1 MVPAVS
7 NRISRV
13 PPYSGYHYLLSAY
26 VYGAITRFGQT
37 FQSIPL
43 HINSNSVVLQPQNCL
58 NNSGLGSSHFD
69 RHYSGN
75 HYCFL
80 FLRLMRCFSSP
91 GLPLHIAVWYHAEAW
106 WVVPFGNLRINSYLP
121 IPAAYRSLSRPSS
134 PLRAKASSVRPC
146 LFSFVFPIHCC
157 ISPLIFCLFVIYF
170 QYVKD
175 RMKFHPPNP

>member
-7 NRISRV
+7 DRISRV

-26 VYGAITRFGQT
+26 VYGPFTPFGQT
-37 FQSIPL
+37 FQTVPL
-43 HINSNSVVLQPQNCL
+43 RFNSNRVVLQPQNCL
-58 NNSGLGSSHFD
+58 NNSGLGCSPFD
-69 RHYSGN
+69 RHYLVN

-91 GLPLHIAVWYHAEAW
+91 GLLPYCYGFPPCSGR
-106 WVVPFGNLRINSYLP
+106 VVPFGNPRIDSYLP

-146 LFSFVFPIHCC
+146 LS
-157 ISPLIFCLFVIYF
+157 
-170 QYVKD
+170 
-175 RMKFHPPNP
+175 

>member
-7 NRISRV
+7 DRISRV
-13 PPYSGYHYLLSAY
+13 PPYSGYHYPLSAC
-26 VYGAITRFGQT
+26 VYGAFTRFGPT
-37 FQSIPL
+37 FQMVPL
-43 HINSNSVVLQPQNCL
+43 RINSNRVVLQPQNCL

-91 GLPLHIAVWYHAEAW
+91 GLPPYCYGYHDRSW
-106 WVVPFGNLRINSYLP
+106 WVVPFGNLRIDSYLP

-146 LFSFVFPIHCC
+146 LFSSAF
-157 ISPLIFCLFVIYF
+157 ISP
-170 QYVKD
+170 
-175 RMKFHPPNP
+175 PPPLR

>member
-13 PPYSGYHYLLSAY
+13 PPYSGYHYLLSDY
-26 VYGAITRFGQT
+26 VYGPFTLFGQT
-37 FQSIPL
+37 FQTVPL
-43 HINSNSVVLQPQNCL
+43 LINSNIVVLQPQNCL

-91 GLPLHIAVWYHAEAW
+91 GLPPDFRRGTPITRGGLSHSETCGSI
-106 WVVPFGNLRINSYLP
+106 RICQSP
-121 IPAAYRSLSRPSS
+121 QFIAAYHVL
-134 PLRAKASSVRPC
+134 LR
-146 LFSFVFPIHCC
+146 L
-157 ISPLIFCLFVIYF
+157 
-170 QYVKD
+170 
-175 RMKFHPPNP
+175 